1 MGIVTDFIK
10 KFPTGTLVY
19 LYVVAAHNVPF
30 NVLFLVAVIVLDE
43 LDEIIGKFR

>member
-19 LYVVAAHNVPF
+19 LYVVAAQNVPF
-30 NVLFLVAVIVLDE
+30 NLIFLIAVMILDE
-43 LDEIIGKFR
+43 LDEIISKFR